1 MDEEALKPKKIT
13 AANFFESIVSVQ
25 SMANRALTQSEENL
39 TSIKANDDLVKGIQ
53 ESIQIMEEDISNITN
68 YFIIQQENRQKQL
81 EFREQDLAKQ
91 EDQSQKQLDEQE
103 KGLEDQKSKTLSES
117 LRKATASV
125 FQSPIGGSLLTAGA
139 AFGLN
144 ALSNL
149 TGFAEGG
156 DPPINKPALVGEV
169 GPEVFIPKTSGTI
182 IPNDV
187 LKDKTFKLS
196 GASKDLIGGNKEFLS
211 GIQKIADK
219 HNIKAAE
226 LLGLIASESGFK
238 GDALNKTTGA
248 GGLIQF
254 KPEIAEEFGTT
265 VDDIRGMSLVDQ
277 LPLIDRYL
285 SKNLPK
291 NATTSQL
298 YGSVFMPSYADKGP
312 DFQLLGSGDQ
322 FDDGEKINSAIRA
335 RYERNSG
342 LDLDDDGFISVGEL
356 GSRIK
361 NKMSDFGI
369 EDLTLPEEDLSSI
382 TLPPIGDTGG
392 NPELAQSSAPFDN
405 SSNETDELT
414 ETESEI
420 PFINVISNQFLSV
433 A

>member
-1 MDEEALKPKKIT
+1 MDEEAPKPKKIT
-13 AANFFESIVSVQ
+13 AANLFESIITIQDV
-25 SMANRALTQSEENL
+25 AGRALTTSQENL
-39 TSIKANDDLVKGIQ
+39 LTIKANDELVKGIQ

-68 YFIIQQENRQKQL
+68 YFIIQQENREKQL
-81 EFREQDLAKQ
+81 EQREQQTAKQ
-91 EDQSQKQLDEQE
+91 EDQLQKRADEQE
-103 KGLEDQKSKTLSES
+103 KGLEDQKDKTFLDS
-117 LRKATASV
+117 LRKGAANV
-125 FQSPIGGSLLTAGA
+125 VRENQGGLITAGL
-139 AFGLN
+139 AFGLT
-144 ALSNL
+144 ALGTL
-149 TGFAEGG
+149 TGFEEGG
-156 DPPINKPALVGEV
+156 DPPINKPALVGEG

-196 GASKDLIGGNKEFLS
+196 GRSKDLIGGNKQFLS

-226 LLGLIASESGFK
+226 LLGLIASESSFK
-238 GDALNKTTGA
+238 GDALNETSGA
-248 GGLIQF
+248 GGFIQF
-254 KPEIAEEFGTT
+254 KPEIAKEFGTS
-265 VDDIRGMSLVDQ
+265 VDDIRKMSLVDQ

-298 YGSVFMPSYADKGP
+298 YGSVFMPSYADRGP

-322 FDDGEKINSAIRA
+322 FDDGEKINSTIRA

-342 LDLDDDGFISVGEL
+342 LDLDGDGFISVGEL

-392 NPELAQSSAPFDN
+392 SPELAQTSAPFDN
-405 SSNETDELT
+405 SSVGTNEISD
-414 ETESEI
+414 TESDI
-420 PFINVISNQFLSV
+420 PFIDVISNPFLSV

>member
-1 MDEEALKPKKIT
+1 MDEEAPKPKKIT
-13 AANFFESIVSVQ
+13 AANLFESIITIQDV
-25 SMANRALTQSEENL
+25 AGRALTTSQENL
-39 TSIKANDDLVKGIQ
+39 LTIKANDELVKGIQ

-68 YFIIQQENRQKQL
+68 YFIIQQENREKQL
-81 EFREQDLAKQ
+81 EQREQQTAKQ
-91 EDQSQKQLDEQE
+91 EDQLQKRADEQE
-103 KGLEDQKSKTLSES
+103 KGLEDQKDKTFLDS
-117 LRKATASV
+117 LRKGAANV
-125 FQSPIGGSLLTAGA
+125 VRENQGGLITAGL
-139 AFGLN
+139 AFGLT
-144 ALSNL
+144 ALGTL
-149 TGFAEGG
+149 TGFEEGG
-156 DPPINKPALVGEV
+156 DPPINKPALVGEG

-196 GASKDLIGGNKEFLS
+196 GRSKDLIGGNKQFLS

-226 LLGLIASESGFK
+226 LLGLIASESSFK
-238 GDALNKTTGA
+238 GDALNETSGA

-254 KPEIAEEFGTT
+254 KPEIAKEFGTS
-265 VDDIRGMSLVDQ
+265 VDDIRKMSLVDQ

-298 YGSVFMPSYADKGP
+298 YGSVFMPSYADRGP

-322 FDDGEKINSAIRA
+322 FDDGEKINSTIRA

-342 LDLDDDGFISVGEL
+342 LDLDGDGFISVGEL

-392 NPELAQSSAPFDN
+392 NPELAQTSAPFDN
-405 SSNETDELT
+405 SSIGTNEISN
-414 ETESEI
+414 TESDI
-420 PFINVISNQFLSV
+420 PFIDVISNPFLSV

>member
-1 MDEEALKPKKIT
+1 M
-13 AANFFESIVSVQ
+13 
-25 SMANRALTQSEENL
+25 
-39 TSIKANDDLVKGIQ
+39 
-53 ESIQIMEEDISNITN
+53 
-68 YFIIQQENRQKQL
+68 
-81 EFREQDLAKQ
+81 
-91 EDQSQKQLDEQE
+91 
-103 KGLEDQKSKTLSES
+103 
-117 LRKATASV
+117 
-125 FQSPIGGSLLTAGA
+125 
-139 AFGLN
+139 
-144 ALSNL
+144 

-156 DPPINKPALVGEV
+156 DPPINKPLVGEV
-169 GPEVFIPKTSGTI
+169 GARVFIPKTSGTI

-211 GIQKIADK
+211 GIQKMQI
-219 HNIKAAE
+219 NIISRPE

-322 FDDGEKINSAIRA
+322 FDDGEKINSH
-335 RYERNSG
+335 
-342 LDLDDDGFISVGEL
+342 
-356 GSRIK
+356 
-361 NKMSDFGI
+361 
-369 EDLTLPEEDLSSI
+369 
-382 TLPPIGDTGG
+382 
-392 NPELAQSSAPFDN
+392 QSK
-405 SSNETDELT
+405 
-414 ETESEI
+414 I
-420 PFINVISNQFLSV
+420 
-433 A
+433 

>member
-1 MDEEALKPKKIT
+1 MDEEAPKPKKIT
-13 AANFFESIVSVQ
+13 AANLFESIITIQDV
-25 SMANRALTQSEENL
+25 AGRALTTSQENL
-39 TSIKANDDLVKGIQ
+39 LTIKANDDLVKGIQ

-68 YFIIQQENRQKQL
+68 YFIIQQENREKQL
-81 EFREQDLAKQ
+81 EQREQQTAKQ
-91 EDQSQKQLDEQE
+91 EDQLQKRADEQE
-103 KGLEDQKSKTLSES
+103 KGLEDQKDKTFLDS
-117 LRKATASV
+117 LRKGAANV
-125 FQSPIGGSLLTAGA
+125 VRENQGGLITAGL
-139 AFGLN
+139 AFGLT
-144 ALSNL
+144 ALGTL
-149 TGFAEGG
+149 TGFEEGG
-156 DPPINKPALVGEV
+156 DPPINKPALVGEG

-196 GASKDLIGGNKEFLS
+196 GKSKDLIGGNKQFLS

-226 LLGLIASESGFK
+226 LLGLIASESSFK
-238 GDALNKTTGA
+238 GDALNETSGA

-254 KPEIAEEFGTT
+254 KPEIAKEFGTS
-265 VDDIRGMSLVDQ
+265 VDDIRKMSLVDQ

-322 FDDGEKINSAIRA
+322 FDDGEKINSTIRA
-335 RYERNSG
+335 IYERNSG
-342 LDLDDDGFISVGEL
+342 LDLDGDGFISVGEL

-392 NPELAQSSAPFDN
+392 NPELAQTSAPFDN
-405 SSNETDELT
+405 SSVGTNEISD
-414 ETESEI
+414 TESDI
-420 PFINVISNQFLSV
+420 PFIDVISNPFLSV

>member
-1 MDEEALKPKKIT
+1 MDEEAPKPKKIT
-13 AANFFESIVSVQ
+13 AANLFASVEEIQ
-25 SMANRALTQSEENL
+25 DVASRALTSSQENL
-39 TSIKANDDLVKGIQ
+39 TSIRSNDELVKGIQ
-53 ESIQIMEEDISNITN
+53 ESIQVMEQDIGNITN
-68 YFIIQQENRQKQL
+68 YFIIQQDNREKQL
-81 EFREQDLAKQ
+81 ESREQLTAKQ
-91 EDQSQKQLDEQE
+91 EDQAQKQADEQE
-103 KGLEDQKSKTLSES
+103 KGLGDKRERTFAES
-117 LRKATASV
+117 LRKGAAGV
-125 FQSPIGGSLLTAGA
+125 LQENQGGLLTAGV

-144 ALSNL
+144 ALGSL

-156 DPPINKPALVGEV
+156 DPPINKPALVGEE
-169 GPEVFIPKTSGTI
+169 GPEVFVPKTSGTI
-182 IPNDV
+182 IPNDI

-196 GASKDLIGGNKEFLS
+196 GRSKDLIGGNKQFLS

-226 LLGLIASESGFK
+226 LLGLIASESSFK
-238 GDALNKTTGA
+238 GDALNETSGA

-254 KPEIAEEFGTT
+254 KPEIAKEFGTT

-285 SKNLPK
+285 SKNLPD

-322 FDDGEKINSAIRA
+322 FDDGEKINSTIRA

-342 LDLDDDGFISVGEL
+342 LDLDGDGFISVGEL

-361 NKMSDFGI
+361 NKMSEFGI
-369 EDLTLPEEDLSSI
+369 QDLTLPEEDLSSI
-382 TLPPIGDTGG
+382 TLPPIGDTGSDQQ
-392 NPELAQSSAPFDN
+392 LAQTAAPFDT
-405 SSNETDELT
+405 SNIETNEITDT
-414 ETESEI
+414 VSDI
-420 PFINVISNQFLSV
+420 PFIDVISNPFLSV
-433 A
+433 V

>member
-1 MDEEALKPKKIT
+1 MDEEAPKPKKIT
-13 AANFFESIVSVQ
+13 AANLFESVEEIQDV
-25 SMANRALTQSEENL
+25 AGRALTSSQENL
-39 TSIKANDDLVKGIQ
+39 TSIRSNDELVKGIQ
-53 ESIQIMEEDISNITN
+53 ESIQIMEQDIGNITN
-68 YFIIQQENRQKQL
+68 YFIIQQESREKQL
-81 EFREQDLAKQ
+81 EAREQELAKQ
-91 EDQSQKQLDEQE
+91 EDLAQKQVDEQE
-103 KGLEDQKSKTLSES
+103 KGLGDKRDRTFMES
-117 LRKATASV
+117 LRKGVANVAQES
-125 FQSPIGGSLLTAGA
+125 SGALITAGA
-139 AFGLN
+139 AIGLN
-144 ALSNL
+144 ALSSL

-156 DPPINKPALVGEV
+156 DPPINKPALVGEQ

-196 GASKDLIGGNKEFLS
+196 GASKNLIGDNKEFLS

-238 GDALNKTTGA
+238 GDALNETTGA

-254 KPEIAEEFGTT
+254 KPEIAKEFGTT

-298 YGSVFMPSYADKGP
+298 YGSVFMPSYANRGP

-322 FDDGEKINSAIRA
+322 FDDGEKINSNIRA
-335 RYERNSG
+335 KYERNSG
-342 LDLDDDGFISVGEL
+342 LDLDGDGFISVGEL

-392 NPELAQSSAPFDN
+392 NPELAQSSAPFDS

>member
-1 MDEEALKPKKIT
+1 MDEEAPKPKKIT
-13 AANFFESIVSVQ
+13 AANLFESIITIQDV
-25 SMANRALTQSEENL
+25 AGRALTTSQENL
-39 TSIKANDDLVKGIQ
+39 LTIKANDELVKGIQ

-68 YFIIQQENRQKQL
+68 YFIIQQENREKQL
-81 EFREQDLAKQ
+81 EQREQQTAKQ
-91 EDQSQKQLDEQE
+91 EDQLQKRADEQE
-103 KGLEDQKSKTLSES
+103 KGLEDQKDKTFLDS
-117 LRKATASV
+117 LRKGAANV
-125 FQSPIGGSLLTAGA
+125 VRENQGGLITAGL
-139 AFGLN
+139 AFGLT
-144 ALSNL
+144 ALGTL
-149 TGFAEGG
+149 TGFEEGG
-156 DPPINKPALVGEV
+156 DPPINKPALVGEG

-196 GASKDLIGGNKEFLS
+196 GRSKDLIGGNKQFLS

-226 LLGLIASESGFK
+226 LLGLIASESSFK
-238 GDALNKTTGA
+238 GDALNETSGA

-254 KPEIAEEFGTT
+254 KPEIAKEFGTS
-265 VDDIRGMSLVDQ
+265 VDDIRKMSLVDQ

-298 YGSVFMPSYADKGP
+298 YGSVFMPSYADRGP

-322 FDDGEKINSAIRA
+322 FDDGEKINSTIRA

-342 LDLDDDGFISVGEL
+342 LDLDGDGFISVGEL

-392 NPELAQSSAPFDN
+392 NPELAQTSAPFDN
-405 SSNETDELT
+405 SSVGTNEISD
-414 ETESEI
+414 TESDI
-420 PFINVISNQFLSV
+420 PFIDVISNPFLSV
-433 A
+433 V

>member
-1 MDEEALKPKKIT
+1 MDEEAPKQKKIT
-13 AANFFESIVSVQ
+13 AANLFESVEEIQGV
-25 SMANRALTQSEENL
+25 AGRALTSSQENL
-39 TSIKANDDLVKGIQ
+39 TSIRSNDELVKGIQ
-53 ESIQIMEEDISNITN
+53 ESIQVMEQDIGNITN
-68 YFIIQQENRQKQL
+68 YFIIQQEGREKQL
-81 EFREQDLAKQ
+81 ESREQQSAKQ
-91 EDQSQKQLDEQE
+91 EDQVQKQADAQE
-103 KGLEDQKSKTLSES
+103 KGLGDKKERTFAES
-117 LRKATASV
+117 LRKGAAGV
-125 FQSPIGGSLLTAGA
+125 LQENQGGLLTAGIA
-139 AFGLN
+139 YGLS
-144 ALSNL
+144 ALGGL

-156 DPPINKPALVGEV
+156 DPPINKPALVGEQ
-169 GPEVFIPKTSGTI
+169 GPEVFVPKTSGTI
-182 IPNDV
+182 IPNDI

-196 GASKDLIGGNKEFLS
+196 GRSKDLIGGNKQFLS

-219 HNIKAAE
+219 HNIKSSE

-238 GDALNKTTGA
+238 GDALNKSSGA

-254 KPEIAEEFGTT
+254 KPEIAKEFGTT

-285 SKNLPK
+285 SKNLPD

-322 FDDGEKINSAIRA
+322 FDDGEKINSTIRA

-361 NKMSDFGI
+361 NKMSEFGI
-369 EDLTLPEEDLSSI
+369 QDLTLPEEDLSSI
-382 TLPPIGDTGG
+382 TLPPIGDTGSDQQ
-392 NPELAQSSAPFDN
+392 LAQTAAPFDT
-405 SSNETDELT
+405 SNIETNEITDT
-414 ETESEI
+414 VSDI
-420 PFINVISNQFLSV
+420 PFIDVISNPFLSV
-433 A
+433 V

>member
-1 MDEEALKPKKIT
+1 MDEEAPKPKKIT
-13 AANFFESIVSVQ
+13 AANLFASVEEIQ
-25 SMANRALTQSEENL
+25 DVAGRALTSSQENL
-39 TSIKANDDLVKGIQ
+39 TSIRSNDELVKGIQ
-53 ESIQIMEEDISNITN
+53 ESIQVMEQDIGNITN
-68 YFIIQQENRQKQL
+68 YFIIQQESREKQL
-81 EFREQDLAKQ
+81 ESREQLAAKQ
-91 EDQSQKQLDEQE
+91 EDQAQKQADEQE
-103 KGLEDQKSKTLSES
+103 KGLGDKRERTFMQS
-117 LRKATASV
+117 LRKGAAGV
-125 FQSPIGGSLLTAGA
+125 LQENQGGILTAGIA
-139 AFGLN
+139 YGLT
-144 ALSNL
+144 ALGGL

-156 DPPINKPALVGEV
+156 DPPINKPALVGEE

-182 IPNDV
+182 IPNDI

-196 GASKDLIGGNKEFLS
+196 GRSKDLIGGNKQFLS

-238 GDALNKTTGA
+238 GDALNETSGA

-254 KPEIAEEFGTT
+254 KPEIAKEFGTT

-285 SKNLPK
+285 SKNLPD

-298 YGSVFMPSYADKGP
+298 YGSVFMPSYADRGP

-322 FDDGEKINSAIRA
+322 FDDGEKINSTIRA

-361 NKMSDFGI
+361 NKMSEFGI
-369 EDLTLPEEDLSSI
+369 QDLTLPEEDLSSI
-382 TLPPIGDTGG
+382 TLPPIGDDGG
-392 NPELAQSSAPFDN
+392 SPELAQSAPPFDT
-405 SSNETDELT
+405 SNIETNEITDT
-414 ETESEI
+414 VSDI
-420 PFINVISNQFLSV
+420 PFIDVISNPFLSV

>member
-1 MDEEALKPKKIT
+1 MDEEAPKPKKIT
-13 AANFFESIVSVQ
+13 AANLFESIITIQDV
-25 SMANRALTQSEENL
+25 AGRALTTSQENL
-39 TSIKANDDLVKGIQ
+39 LTIKANDELVKGIQ

-68 YFIIQQENRQKQL
+68 YFIIQQENREKQL
-81 EFREQDLAKQ
+81 EQREQQTAKQ
-91 EDQSQKQLDEQE
+91 EDQLQKRADEQE
-103 KGLEDQKSKTLSES
+103 KGLEDQKDKTFLDS
-117 LRKATASV
+117 LRKGAANV
-125 FQSPIGGSLLTAGA
+125 VRENQGGLITAGL
-139 AFGLN
+139 AFGLT
-144 ALSNL
+144 ALGTL
-149 TGFAEGG
+149 TGFEEGG
-156 DPPINKPALVGEV
+156 DPPINKPALVGEG

-196 GASKDLIGGNKEFLS
+196 GKSKDLIGGNKQFLS

-226 LLGLIASESGFK
+226 LLGLIASESSFK
-238 GDALNKTTGA
+238 GDALNETSGA

-254 KPEIAEEFGTT
+254 KPEIAKEFGTS
-265 VDDIRGMSLVDQ
+265 VDDIRKMSLVDQ

-298 YGSVFMPSYADKGP
+298 YGSVFMPSYADRGP

-322 FDDGEKINSAIRA
+322 FDDGEKINSTIRA

-342 LDLDDDGFISVGEL
+342 LDLDGDGFISVGEL

-392 NPELAQSSAPFDN
+392 NPELAQTSAPFDN
-405 SSNETDELT
+405 SSVGTNEISD
-414 ETESEI
+414 TESDI
-420 PFINVISNQFLSV
+420 PFIDVISNPFLSV
-433 A
+433 V

>member
-1 MDEEALKPKKIT
+1 MDEEAPKPKKIT
-13 AANFFESIVSVQ
+13 AANLFESIITIQDV
-25 SMANRALTQSEENL
+25 AGRALTTSQENL
-39 TSIKANDDLVKGIQ
+39 LTIKANDELVKGIQ

-68 YFIIQQENRQKQL
+68 YFIIQQENREKQL
-81 EFREQDLAKQ
+81 EQREQQTAKQ
-91 EDQSQKQLDEQE
+91 EDQLQKRADEQE
-103 KGLEDQKSKTLSES
+103 KGLEDQKDKTFLDS
-117 LRKATASV
+117 LRKGAANV
-125 FQSPIGGSLLTAGA
+125 VRENQGGLITAGL
-139 AFGLN
+139 AFGLT
-144 ALSNL
+144 ALGTL
-149 TGFAEGG
+149 TGFEEGG
-156 DPPINKPALVGEV
+156 DPPINKPALVGEG

-196 GASKDLIGGNKEFLS
+196 GKSKDLIGGNKQFLS

-226 LLGLIASESGFK
+226 LLGLIASESSFK
-238 GDALNKTTGA
+238 GDALNETSGA

-254 KPEIAEEFGTT
+254 KPEIAKEFGTS
-265 VDDIRGMSLVDQ
+265 VDDIRKMSLVDQ

-298 YGSVFMPSYADKGP
+298 YGSVFMPSYADRGP

-322 FDDGEKINSAIRA
+322 FDDGEKINSTIRA

-342 LDLDDDGFISVGEL
+342 LDLDGDGFISVGEL

-392 NPELAQSSAPFDN
+392 NPELAQTSAPFDN
-405 SSNETDELT
+405 SSVGTNEISD
-414 ETESEI
+414 TESDI
-420 PFINVISNQFLSV
+420 PFIDVISNPFLSV